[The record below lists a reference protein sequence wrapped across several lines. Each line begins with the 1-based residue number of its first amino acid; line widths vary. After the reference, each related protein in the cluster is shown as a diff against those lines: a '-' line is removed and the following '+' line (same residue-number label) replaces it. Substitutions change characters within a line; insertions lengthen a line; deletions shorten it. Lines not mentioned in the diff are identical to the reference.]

1 MLRQDR
7 SVPEGGSQIEVTRGL
22 AQITLKPPPI
32 LRIQRPRSSRSLAFP
47 QSVQAALLEA
57 IHPALH
63 GRAVLAEQLRDFSA
77 GLPRRHQQQSMQSVI
92 VARLLA
98 TSDLLLNRY
107 SHHLSI
113 LDLQLA
119 HRLSPREKNGAIISR
134 CCIIY
139 VVVFN
144 CEPEPMLAASNLMS
158 WGQR

>member
-1 MLRQDR
+1 M
-7 SVPEGGSQIEVTRGL
+7 
-22 AQITLKPPPI
+22 
-32 LRIQRPRSSRSLAFP
+32 
-47 QSVQAALLEA
+47 LEA

-98 TSDLLLNRY
+98 TSDLLLDRY

-119 HRLSPREKNGAIISR
+119 HRLSPRQKNDAIISR

-139 VVVFN
+139 VAVFN
-144 CEPEPMLAASNLMS
+144 SSALLLPTKMLDRMRVGAPSS
-158 WGQR
+158 QRSQS